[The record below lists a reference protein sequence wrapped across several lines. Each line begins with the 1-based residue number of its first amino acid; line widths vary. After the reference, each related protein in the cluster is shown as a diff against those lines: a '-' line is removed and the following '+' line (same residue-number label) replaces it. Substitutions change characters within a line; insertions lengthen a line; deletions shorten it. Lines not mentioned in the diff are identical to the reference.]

1 MNVTLTVRFS
11 STKYQTFVNRF
22 VSLINV
28 LKISKNTLT
37 SSKESYTKEHLSLI
51 YIVIATDQTARILQ
65 YSKAPKEQTWMME
78 RFLKI
83 VNG

>member
-37 SSKESYTKEHLSLI
+37 SSKESYTKEQLSLI
-51 YIVIATDQTARILQ
+51 YIVIATDQTARILH